1 MKKVLALATGL
12 AVLAFCSWAVAG
24 PNCCSKAKSTSTS
37 ASAACKKVEKASAAA
52 CESKGTKATTTGS
65 EIKADGAA
73 CVEKAVKLSITGM
86 HCGDCSKKV
95 QAALANL
102 EGICAS
108 KVSYTRK
115 NAEVVY
121 NAAQLS
127 EESIVQVVTTA
138 GFTVASTKASNWKVS
153 KSDDCC
159 KAKKASKAS
168 ESDT

>member
-1 MKKVLALATGL
+1 MKKVLTVVMGV

-24 PNCCSKAKSTSTS
+24 PNCCSKAKSTSAS
-37 ASAACKKVEKASAAA
+37 ASAACEKVEKASAAH
-52 CESKGTKATTTGS
+52 CDPKETKTADAAG
-65 EIKADGAA
+65 EIKAEGAA

-95 QAALANL
+95 QAALSNL

-121 NAAQLS
+121 NAAQIS
-127 EESIVQVVTTA
+127 EEGIVKAVTAA
-138 GFTVASTKASNWKVS
+138 GYTVASTKASNWKAS
-153 KSDDCC
+153 KCDDAC
-159 KAKKASKAS
+159 KAKRASKPA